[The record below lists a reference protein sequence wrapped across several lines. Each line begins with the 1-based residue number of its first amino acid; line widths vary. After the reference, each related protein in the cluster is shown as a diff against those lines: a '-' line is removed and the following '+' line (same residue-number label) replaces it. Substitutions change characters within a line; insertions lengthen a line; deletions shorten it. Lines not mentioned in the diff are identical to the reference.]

1 MVNGRFTMDEGTAT
15 GARPGEVLDRRNRQ
29 EEQEMFGTRE
39 DRSGAAAKPA
49 TGWWKGV
56 GTARAATASLCRR
69 IGTARAAAVAGKR
82 IGAARA
88 TAVAGRRIGAAR
100 AAAVA
105 VAAAAG
111 AAATLAA
118 TPADGA
124 ALQSSPPRFG
134 AVQSSGEPARTKG
147 EFGFF
152 GALALPV
159 DEFRSNVDV
168 GGGGGLAGVWLLDDA
183 GMIGVRADGAFLL
196 YGYRSEQRPFS
207 VTVPEVSVDVRTSNF
222 IVSGGIGPQVYLA
235 TGTVRPYVYGTVG
248 VSYFATETTVAGTHR
263 NEDIAS
269 TTNLHDTSLA
279 LTGGGGFSIRLSR
292 GVNPVSLELGASY
305 QYNGETEYLT
315 SSPTVTEY
323 RRGGSRFTP
332 ITSETNMVIFRAGV
346 ALGMR

>member
-1 MVNGRFTMDEGTAT
+1 
-15 GARPGEVLDRRNRQ
+15 
-29 EEQEMFGTRE
+29 
-39 DRSGAAAKPA
+39 
-49 TGWWKGV
+49 
-56 GTARAATASLCRR
+56 
-69 IGTARAAAVAGKR
+69 
-82 IGAARA
+82 
-88 TAVAGRRIGAAR
+88 
-100 AAAVA
+100 
-105 VAAAAG
+105 
-111 AAATLAA
+111 
-118 TPADGA
+118 
-124 ALQSSPPRFG
+124 
-134 AVQSSGEPARTKG
+134 
-147 EFGFF
+147 
-152 GALALPV
+152 
-159 DEFRSNVDV
+159 
-168 GGGGGLAGVWLLDDA
+168 
-183 GMIGVRADGAFLL
+183 MIGVRADGAFLL
-196 YGYRSEQRPFS
+196 YGYKSEQRPFS

-235 TGTVRPYVYGTVG
+235 TGPVRPYVYGTVG

>member
-29 EEQEMFGTRE
+29 EEREMFGTRE
-39 DRSGAAAKPA
+39 GRPEAAAKPA
-49 TGWWKGV
+49 TGREKGV
-56 GTARAATASLCRR
+56 GTARAATASL
-69 IGTARAAAVAGKR
+69 
-82 IGAARA
+82 
-88 TAVAGRRIGAAR
+88 GRRIGAAR
-100 AAAVA
+100 AMAVA
-105 VAAAAG
+105 GRRIWAARATAVAAG

-124 ALQSSPPRFG
+124 ALQSSLPRFG
-134 AVQSSGEPARTKG
+134 AVQSSGEPTRTKG

-168 GGGGGLAGVWLLDDA
+168 GGGGGLAGVWLLDNA